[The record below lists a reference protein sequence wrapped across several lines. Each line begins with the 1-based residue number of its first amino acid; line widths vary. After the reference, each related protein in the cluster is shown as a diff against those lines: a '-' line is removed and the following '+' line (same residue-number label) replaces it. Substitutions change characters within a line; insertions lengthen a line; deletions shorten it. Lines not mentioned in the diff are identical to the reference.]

1 MYEVNWDIKLPLI
14 LNEAK
19 HVLNALQEYEKQ
31 HYNEI
36 VSIARQRL
44 EELIELDEED

>member
-1 MYEVNWDIKLPLI
+1 MELDINLPLTI
-14 LNEAK
+14 YEAK
-19 HVLNALQEYEKQ
+19 NVLYALQEFENN

-44 EELIELDEED
+44 EELIEEEEEEEED

>member
-1 MYEVNWDIKLPLI
+1 MNEINWDIKLPLI
-14 LNEAK
+14 LNEAE
-19 HVLNALQEYEKQ
+19 HVLNALQEYEEE

-44 EELIELDEED
+44 EELIELYKEE